1 MSKKNKRGLYL
12 IRYNTTNTIYFN
24 IDKHKIV
31 DNCHKYSKVGFK
43 IGRTS
48 NIEKRLEYYKKV
60 KGIEYNLIKFYP
72 CNNEKLRETMLKGD
86 IAFNEHFRETRSEH
100 LPKEY
105 WLTTKDITNLLDH
118 YANGKLIK
126 DYKCLYN
133 HYIKV

>member
-1 MSKKNKRGLYL
+1 MSKQNKRGLYL
-12 IRYNTTNTIYFN
+12 IRYNTTDIVYFSLN
-24 IDKHKIV
+24 QNKIV
-31 DNCHKYSKVGFK
+31 DYCHKYGKVGFK

-60 KGIEYNLIKFYP
+60 KGIKYNLIKFYP
-72 CNNEKLRETMLKGD
+72 CNNEKIREDMLKGD
-86 IAFNEHFRETRSEH
+86 ITFQEHFRETRSEH
-100 LPKEY
+100 IPKEH
-105 WLTTKDITNLLDH
+105 WLTTKDMTNLLDY